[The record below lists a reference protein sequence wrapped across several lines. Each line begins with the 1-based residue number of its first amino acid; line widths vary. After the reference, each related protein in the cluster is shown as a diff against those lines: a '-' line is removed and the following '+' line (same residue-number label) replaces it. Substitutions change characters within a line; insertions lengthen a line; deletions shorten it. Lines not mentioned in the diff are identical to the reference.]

1 MSAATDGGRLDTILA
16 AFTATT
22 MIAHQV
28 AAKTARDS
36 LFLTYFDVTW
46 LPTVTIV
53 AALVSAGVFLATP
66 ASAQEELFEAWAVN
80 LSNVATGTTS
90 RVEIL
95 IKRWST
101 DAERDRLVKTF
112 QEKNQD
118 ALLSELQKIKPP
130 VGYIR
135 TPDTVGWDLQFA
147 HQVPLPEGG
156 RQIVIVTDRRMS
168 FREASQRPRSFDY
181 PFTLIEL
188 HLDQDGTGEG
198 RASIA
203 TKITYDKKENVL
215 ELENYA
221 SEPVRLQNVR
231 QMP

>member
-1 MSAATDGGRLDTILA
+1 MKAVVPVVAT
-16 AFTATT
+16 
-22 MIAHQV
+22 
-28 AAKTARDS
+28 
-36 LFLTYFDVTW
+36 
-46 LPTVTIV
+46 
-53 AALVSAGVFLATP
+53 LVSAGLALATP
-66 ASAQEELFEAWAVN
+66 ASAQEERFEAWAVN
-80 LSNVATGTTS
+80 LSNIATGTTMQID
-90 RVEIL
+90 IL

-112 QEKNQD
+112 EEKNQD

-135 TPDTVGWDLQFA
+135 TPESVGWDLRFA
-147 HQVPLPEGG
+147 RQVPLPEGG

-168 FREASQRPRSFDY
+168 FREASQRPRSYDY

-188 HLDQDGTGEG
+188 RLDKEGIGEG

-203 TKITYDKKENVL
+203 TKITYDKKDKVL

-221 SEPVRLQNVR
+221 SEPVRLQNV
-231 QMP
+231 QQIP